1 MTANAGYHA
10 YATGDVLTAAQVQYN
25 LQNQTVMYFAT
36 TTARDAAL
44 TGAILV
50 EGMVSY
56 TPATG
61 VMYYNGTAWTA
72 VGSSSPLT
80 TKGDLYTYSTTNAR
94 LAVGTNG
101 QTLVA
106 NSGGTTGN
114 AWQDPVQQNPVL
126 NSAFQVW
133 QRGTSIAGSTTA
145 FTADRWN
152 QYRAVAGST
161 CSRQVTGDTT
171 NLPFIQYAAR
181 VQRDSGNTAVNP
193 IQLGQ
198 SIETINSIPF
208 AGKTVTLSF
217 YARAGANY
225 SSASSALSVS
235 LYSGTGTDQNNMTG
249 SYTGLATPVTGT
261 STLTTTWQRFQFTGT
276 VATTATELCPT
287 FQYTPVGTAG
297 TNDYFEITGVQL
309 EVGSVATPFH
319 TFSTTI
325 QGELAACQ
333 RYYIRKGADSTNTGA
348 VWGQFV
354 ATSTTQGWWQV
365 PLPVQMRVAPTAID
379 YSGGRVTNVGTTTSA
394 ASAITLG
401 STTMSVTTGSGYLT
415 TTTIVAGSYYWLT
428 AASASDYI
436 GFTAEL

>member
-80 TKGDLYTYSTTNAR
+80 TKGDLYTYSTANAR
-94 LAVGTNG
+94 LAVGSDG

-106 NSGGTTGN
+106 NSSQTTGLSYQGSMAAGRN
-114 AWQDPVQQNPVL
+114 FWMNGGLAI
-126 NSAFQVW
+126 W
-133 QRGTSIAGSTTA
+133 QRGTSFSGAGVYGA
-145 FTADRWN
+145 YTADRWYTYYATGTFAISRTTSN
-152 QYRAVAGST
+152 IPTGFQYGLLTTS
-161 CSRQVTGDTT
+161 SGVTA
-171 NLPFIQYAAR
+171 N
-181 VQRDSGNTAVNP
+181 SGFYQAMETANA
-193 IQLGQ
+193 IQL
-198 SIETINSIPF
+198 
-208 AGKTVTLSF
+208 AGKTVTLSG
-217 YARAGANY
+217 YIQ
-225 SSASSALSVS
+225 SSN
-235 LYSGTGTDQNNMTG
+235 SGTFTVDIGYSTNTDELQGGTWTNIGSQNAA
-249 SYTGLATPVTGT
+249 S
-261 STLTTTWQRFQFTGT
+261 TTTSSRFSLQFAIPSTAKSLRLNINTPNLASG
-276 VATTATELCPT
+276 ATAT
-287 FQYTPVGTAG
+287 
-297 TNDYFEITGVQL
+297 ITGMQL
-309 EVGSVATPFH
+309 EIGSVATN
-319 TFSTTI
+319 FSLTGGTV

-379 YSGGRVTNVGTTTSA
+379 YSGGRITNVGTTTSA

-401 STTMSVTTGSGYLT
+401 SSTMSVTTGSGYLT